1 MADAPVDG
9 IAQEYAGAE
18 FGDPRRSR
26 RLVGIAG
33 RLAEEPG
40 LSFPKAF
47 SEAELE
53 GAYRFFR
60 NEAVQPDDVLKPH
73 VNQTL
78 ERMRESAVSLVLHDS
93 STLSFG
99 SEGYRDGLGES
110 SGGHQHFLAHCSLAV
125 SGDGSRTPH
134 GVLAVSR
141 HIVGEGEKGAL
152 QDRWLT
158 QAKRVQGLVSTPVVH
173 VMDREADDFELLTW
187 LSETNSRFIIR
198 MQHNRGV
205 AGGKKLRDE
214 LPSIEPRAQ
223 RTVVLGRRTGHY
235 GPKQKRINPPRR
247 ERTAR
252 LAIGGATLELKAP
265 GRRRV
270 RPSLELNVVH
280 VREIEPPNPKE
291 PVEWTLLTNEPVE
304 TTEQLLRVV
313 DWYRARWIIEELFK
327 VLKTGCSFEKR
338 QLGCYHSLS
347 NALAIFLPI
356 AWRLLLLRTVARDA
370 PDAPARHVL
379 DHDELTVLRSAARKP
394 LPDKPTARDVLLAV
408 AALGGHLKRN
418 GEPGWQTIGAGYE
431 KLRTLT
437 EGWQLARAATST

>member
-134 GVLAVSR
+134 GVLAPNGPSSWDVGRVITGQSRSGLTHQEESGRHVSPS
-141 HIVGEGEKGAL
+141 A
-152 QDRWLT
+152 
-158 QAKRVQGLVSTPVVH
+158 
-173 VMDREADDFELLTW
+173 
-187 LSETNSRFIIR
+187 
-198 MQHNRGV
+198 
-205 AGGKKLRDE
+205 E
-214 LPSIEPRAQ
+214 LPW
-223 RTVVLGRRTGHY
+223 
-235 GPKQKRINPPRR
+235 N
-247 ERTAR
+247 
-252 LAIGGATLELKAP
+252 
-265 GRRRV
+265 
-270 RPSLELNVVH
+270 
-280 VREIEPPNPKE
+280 
-291 PVEWTLLTNEPVE
+291 
-304 TTEQLLRVV
+304 
-313 DWYRARWIIEELFK
+313 
-327 VLKTGCSFEKR
+327 
-338 QLGCYHSLS
+338 
-347 NALAIFLPI
+347 
-356 AWRLLLLRTVARDA
+356 
-370 PDAPARHVL
+370 
-379 DHDELTVLRSAARKP
+379 
-394 LPDKPTARDVLLAV
+394 
-408 AALGGHLKRN
+408 
-418 GEPGWQTIGAGYE
+418 
-431 KLRTLT
+431 
-437 EGWQLARAATST
+437 